1 MAALKRP
8 EVAARIVELGAV
20 PRANAPEE
28 FSRQIGAELENGG
41 RWRNAPTFPWRR
53 DGILSS

>member
-28 FSRQIGAELENGG
+28 FSRQIGVELEK
-41 RWRNAPTFPWRR
+41 WRSVAKRANISLEA
-53 DGILSS
+53 